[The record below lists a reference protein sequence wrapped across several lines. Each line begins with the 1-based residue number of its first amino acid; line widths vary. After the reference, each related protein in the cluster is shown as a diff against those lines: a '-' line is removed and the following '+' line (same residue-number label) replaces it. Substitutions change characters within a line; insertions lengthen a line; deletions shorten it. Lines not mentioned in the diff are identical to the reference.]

1 MGLLDSMA
9 EATIKTSA
17 TGQRL
22 YFPFGMFG
30 RARIV
35 PNEQE
40 ENKIKVLAKRSIV
53 AGSIS
58 SILLLT
64 LKPSASAVLI
74 LIFLGLIVQIFA
86 SYIMARKYIISD
98 ERMTWAEATRISVR
112 KSDRRSLWVFFGLGV
127 VMTALGVF
135 ATFAVFAMKD
145 DLWDKITAL
154 CGVAFFGAGTLFL
167 LWMIRQAGQR
177 E

>member
-1 MGLLDSMA
+1 MA
-9 EATIKTSA
+9 EAPFKTSA
-17 TGQRL
+17 TGLRL
-22 YFPFGMFG
+22 YYPFGMLG

-40 ENKIKVLAKRSIV
+40 ENKIKSSAKRSV
-53 AGSIS
+53 VFGSIAGLS
-58 SILLLT
+58 LT
-64 LKPSASAVLI
+64 ILKPSFPII
-74 LIFLGLIVQIFA
+74 LIVFFVGLAVQIFA
-86 SYIMARKYIISD
+86 NHITARRYPISD
-98 ERMTWAEATRISVR
+98 ERMRWAEAKRISVR

-135 ATFAVFAMKD
+135 ATFAVFAMKG

-154 CGVAFFGAGTLFL
+154 CGVAFFGAGTLFF

>member
-40 ENKIKVLAKRSIV
+40 ENKIKAFAKRSV
-53 AGSIS
+53 VFGSIS
-58 SILLLT
+58 GLILFM
-64 LKPSASAVLI
+64 LKPSLLAGLI
-74 LIFLGLIVQIFA
+74 VIFLGLIIQIFVN
-86 SYIMARKYIISD
+86 YMMVRKYMLSD
-98 ERMTWAEATRISVR
+98 ERMTWADATRISVR
-112 KSDRRSLWVFFGLGV
+112 KSDRRSLWVFFGLSV
-127 VMTALGVF
+127 VMTLLGLFVAF
-135 ATFAVFAMKD
+135 ATFAMKRD
-145 DLWDKITAL
+145 IWDMISL
-154 CGVAFFGAGTLFL
+154 LSGVAFFGAGALLF
-167 LWMIRQAGQR
+167 LWMIRQAGRR

>member
-40 ENKIKVLAKRSIV
+40 ENKIKTFAKRSV
-53 AGSIS
+53 VFGSIS
-58 SILLLT
+58 G
-64 LKPSASAVLI
+64 LI
-74 LIFLGLIVQIFA
+74 LIMLKSSFLTVLIAILLGLIMQIFVN
-86 SYIMARKYIISD
+86 YIMVRKYMVSD
-98 ERMTWAEATRISVR
+98 ERMTWADATRMSVR
-112 KSDRRSLWVFFGLGV
+112 KSDRRSLWVFFGLSL
-127 VMTALGVF
+127 VMTLLSVF
-135 ATFAVFAMKD
+135 IAFANFAMKRD
-145 DLWDKITAL
+145 IWDKITL
-154 CGVAFFGAGTLFL
+154 LSGVAFFGAGALFF
-167 LWMIRQAGQR
+167 LWMIRQAGRR